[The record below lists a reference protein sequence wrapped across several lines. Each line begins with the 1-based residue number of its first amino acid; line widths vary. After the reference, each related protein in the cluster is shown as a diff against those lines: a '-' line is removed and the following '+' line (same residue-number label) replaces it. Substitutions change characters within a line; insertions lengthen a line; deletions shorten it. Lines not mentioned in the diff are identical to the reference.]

1 MSDATLEKIITEI
14 RSLSPA
20 QQEALRRLLN
30 GTPVVIGQP
39 PEPPFTPRIISAN
52 APIKDR
58 TKENEW
64 LRQHRDEYAGQWV
77 ALDGDRLLG
86 YGPEFEDVAQAAEE
100 AGVPDAL
107 IFIVEGS
114 QSLPFAGF

>member
-1 MSDATLEKIITEI
+1 MSDATLEKIISDI

-20 QQEALRRLLN
+20 QQETLRRLLN
-30 GTPVVIGQP
+30 GSPIVIGQV
-39 PEPPFTPRIISAN
+39 PEPPFVPRIISTN

-77 ALDGDRLLG
+77 ALDGDQLLG
-86 YGPEFEDVAQAAEE
+86 HSSRFEDVAQAAEE

-114 QSLPFAGF
+114 QTPPFAGF

>member
-1 MSDATLEKIITEI
+1 MSDATLERIIAEI
-14 RSLSPA
+14 RSLSPE
-20 QQEALRRLLN
+20 QREQLRHLLN
-30 GTPVVIGQP
+30 GTPVAFNRP
-39 PEPPFTPRIISAN
+39 PEPPFTPRIISTN

-86 YGPEFEDVAQAAEE
+86 HSLRFEDVARAADE

-107 IFIVEGS
+107 FFIVEGS
-114 QSLPFAGF
+114 QPPPFAGI

>member
-1 MSDATLEKIITEI
+1 MPDVTLEKIIAQI
-14 RSLSPA
+14 QSLSPE
-20 QQEALRRLLN
+20 QREELRRLLN
-30 GTPVVIGQP
+30 GTPIPLGPP
-39 PEPPFTPRIISAN
+39 PELPITPRIIRTN

-77 ALDGDRLLG
+77 ALDGDRLLS
-86 YGPEFEDVAQAAEE
+86 YGPRLEEVADAAER

-107 IFIVEGS
+107 MVRVEPS
-114 QSLPFAGF
+114 NALPWAGF